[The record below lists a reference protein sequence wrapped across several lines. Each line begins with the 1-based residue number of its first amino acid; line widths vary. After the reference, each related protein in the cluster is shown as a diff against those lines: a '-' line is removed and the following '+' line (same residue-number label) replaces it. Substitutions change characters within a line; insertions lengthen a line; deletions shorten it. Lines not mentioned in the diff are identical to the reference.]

1 MLFRSDKY
9 EGASILVECGF
20 LSNSDEESK
29 LKTDNHQQLLVDGIV
44 KGIDQYFSDDSST
57 EESNGAT

>member
-1 MLFRSDKY
+1 MGHKY
-9 EGASILVECGF
+9 GMHLTLIVKD
-20 LSNSDEESK
+20 SDEESK

>member
-1 MLFRSDKY
+1 M
-9 EGASILVECGF
+9 ECGF